1 LSNTGI
7 YSNKNFKILSINISD
22 DKGEKKVPV
31 PDAVLKEN
39 YGIEGD
45 VHAGDWHRQVSMLAS
60 EDIEE
65 MIKKGAKVKCG
76 DFAENITTEGIDLA
90 GLPIGTMLNLGD
102 AVLEVTQI
110 GKECHAHCAIFRQV
124 GDCVMPRK
132 GIFTRVI
139 KGGKINNESNCY
151 YNI

>member
-1 LSNTGI
+1 M
-7 YSNKNFKILSINISD
+7 KNFKIVSINISD
-22 DKGEKKVPV
+22 KKGEKKIPV
-31 PDAVLKEN
+31 PEAVLIDN
-39 YGIEGD
+39 CGIEGD
-45 VHAGDWHRQVSMLAS
+45 AHAGDWHRQISLLAC
-60 EDIEE
+60 EDVNE
-65 MIKKGAKVKCG
+65 MIKKGANVKCG

-90 GLPIGTMLNLGD
+90 NLPIGTILNLGEV
-102 AVLEVTQI
+102 VLEVTQI
-110 GKECHAHCAIFRQV
+110 GKECHEHCAIFRQI

>member
-1 LSNTGI
+1 
-7 YSNKNFKILSINISD
+7 
-22 DKGEKKVPV
+22 
-31 PDAVLKEN
+31 
-39 YGIEGD
+39 
-45 VHAGDWHRQVSMLAS
+45 
-60 EDIEE
+60 

-90 GLPIGTMLNLGD
+90 NLPIGTVLNLGE
-102 AVLEVTQI
+102 AVLEITQI
-110 GKECHAHCAIFRQV
+110 GKECHEHCAIFRQV

-132 GIFTRVI
+132 GIFTKVI

>member
-1 LSNTGI
+1 MRS
-7 YSNKNFKILSINISD
+7 FKILSINISEK
-22 DKGEKKVPV
+22 KGEKKIPI
-31 PDAVLKEN
+31 PEAVLIDN
-39 YGIEGD
+39 FGIEGD
-45 VHAGDWHRQVSMLAS
+45 AHGGDWHRQVSLLAC
-60 EDIEE
+60 EDVEE
-65 MIKKGAKVKCG
+65 MIKKGANVKCG

-90 GLPIGTMLNLGD
+90 NLPIGTTLTLGQ

-110 GKECHAHCAIFRQV
+110 GKECHEKCAIFRQM

-132 GIFTRVI
+132 GIFAKVI